1 MNPKATDGPV
11 VANAHQHGPE
21 PFVGYRDAAAY
32 LGVAVGTLYS
42 WVSARRIR
50 FYKIGPRCIR
60 FKIGDLREWID
71 ARAVA
76 PAQKSSVGGVE
87 PASQEPA

>member
-1 MNPKATDGPV
+1 MHVHGHDAPNTVVPNPQSA
-11 VANAHQHGPE
+11 E

-50 FYKIGPRCIR
+50 FYRIGPRCIR
-60 FKIGDLREWID
+60 FRISELRDWLD
-71 ARAVA
+71 ARVVA
-76 PAQKSSVGGVE
+76 PSPDSNAAADEDGIRGG
-87 PASQEPA
+87 Q